1 MNRFTKHSSEIKK
14 SWPKSPKMQAT
25 WWSVLN
31 AIGGGATTTPSII
44 QKVGPSICVDCDCP
58 GRRVAS
64 ICRALVKWGLI
75 DMETRRGEK
84 LATYSLTDF
93 GRYCLTVYSSTSHKG
108 QFVVSRKHN
117 LDTDRLVRKKSSN
130 KARTVN
136 SAISDWGRFMARSL
150 VPAGV
155 TA

>member
-1 MNRFTKHSSEIKK
+1 MDRFTKNSSEIKK

-31 AIGGGATTTPSII
+31 AIGDGATTTPSII
-44 QKVGPSICVDCDCP
+44 EKVGPSICVDCDCP

-64 ICRALVKWGLI
+64 ISRALVKWGLL
-75 DMETRRGEK
+75 DTETKRGEK

-93 GRYCLTVYSSTSHKG
+93 GRYCLTVYGSTSHKG

-117 LDTDRLVRKKSSN
+117 LDIQKSRKNRAN
-130 KARTVN
+130 KKACTVN
-136 SAISDWGRFMARSL
+136 SAISDWMSFMSRSL
-150 VPAGV
+150 VPEGA